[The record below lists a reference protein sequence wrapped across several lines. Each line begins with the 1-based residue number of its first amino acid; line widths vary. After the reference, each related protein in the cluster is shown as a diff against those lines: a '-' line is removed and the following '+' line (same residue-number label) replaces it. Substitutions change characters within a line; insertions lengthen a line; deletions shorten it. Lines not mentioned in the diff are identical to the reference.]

1 MTILYNDEVHS
12 YDQVTSTLR
21 KVLVIDDKKAFE
33 YAAIVDKEGR
43 SAIKRGK
50 KIECETVKDK
60 VEHAMSGPIS
70 NALETKVM
78 HHSLVAHQY
87 FAEKIIVWLQ
97 KICEM
102 SSMLKFLLALLIK
115 LWY

>member
-1 MTILYNDEVHS
+1 MLYNDEIHS

-50 KIECETVKDK
+50 QIECDTIKSK
-60 VEHAMSGPIS
+60 VETIMSGPIS

-87 FAEKIIVWLQ
+87 FAEKLIVWMQ
-97 KICEM
+97 KITET
-102 SSMLKFLLALLIK
+102 SSNQF
-115 LWY
+115 